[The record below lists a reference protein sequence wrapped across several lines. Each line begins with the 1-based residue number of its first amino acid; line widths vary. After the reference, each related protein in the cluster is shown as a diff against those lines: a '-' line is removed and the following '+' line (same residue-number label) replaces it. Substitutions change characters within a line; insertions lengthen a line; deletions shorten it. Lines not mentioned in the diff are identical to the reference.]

1 MIKVSETI
9 ITEIKEVPVVSFG
22 AFNACINAFGLNL

>member
-22 AFNACINAFGLNL
+22 ALLLNTSC